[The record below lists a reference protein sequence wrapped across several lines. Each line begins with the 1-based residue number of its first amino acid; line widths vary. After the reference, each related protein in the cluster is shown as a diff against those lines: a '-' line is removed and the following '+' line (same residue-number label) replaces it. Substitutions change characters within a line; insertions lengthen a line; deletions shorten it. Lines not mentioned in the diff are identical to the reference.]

1 MCTYGT
7 TALGS
12 GSTQLWVQLN
22 PSLEVLLVHTKD
34 QVMHSYM
41 SPPISAVSQVYILP
55 RFLLVQVWSMNF
67 RILRLRNT
75 QKQKKCWTNFRWF
88 DRFIR
93 SNKNLECTFVL
104 FCIFYLF
111 YLNFSIKMALSSFF
125 DIFET
130 WKYSWIFVLNL

>member
-1 MCTYGT
+1 MQHFHIKTLFTRWNIAFLCVPTCKHVLKSYVCTPTIKWCILMCHP
-7 TALGS
+7 LS
-12 GSTQLWVQLN
+12 RQCLQCIFWHV
-22 PSLEVLLVHTKD
+22 
-34 QVMHSYM
+34 SYW
-41 SPPISAVSQVYILP
+41 Y
-55 RFLLVQVWSMNF
+55 RFGQF
-67 RILRLRNT
+67 RLRNS
-75 QKQKKCWTNFRWF
+75 QKQKNGFWTNFRWL

-93 SNKNLECTFVL
+93 SNKNLECTFVH